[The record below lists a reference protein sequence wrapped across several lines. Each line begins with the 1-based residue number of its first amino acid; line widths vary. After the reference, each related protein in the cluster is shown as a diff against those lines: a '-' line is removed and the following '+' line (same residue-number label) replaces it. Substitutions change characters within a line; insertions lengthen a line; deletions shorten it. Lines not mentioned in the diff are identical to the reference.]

1 MYVSIELLTLASSL
15 GAQTALRG
23 VVAPGGVDNKVQQLQ
38 IAKSVPLKYL
48 LQS

>member
-23 VVAPGGVDNKVQQLQ
+23 VVAPGGVDNKVPQLQ
-38 IAKSVPLKYL
+38 VTKSVVLEYL
-48 LQS
+48 LRS